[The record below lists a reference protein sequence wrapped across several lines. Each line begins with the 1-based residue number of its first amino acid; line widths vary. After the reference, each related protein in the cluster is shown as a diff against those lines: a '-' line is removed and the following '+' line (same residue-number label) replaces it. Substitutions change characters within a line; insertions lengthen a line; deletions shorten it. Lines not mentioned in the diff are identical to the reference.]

1 MRIRPL
7 YWLTVFVPVCVWL
20 GMTHASP
27 TWVFA
32 AACTAILPLAGLMGE
47 ATEHL
52 TTHTGPTLGGLL
64 NASFGNAAELIIGFM
79 ALRAGEVEIVKAS
92 ITGSILGNLLVVLGL
107 AMVVGGWSRTELRF
121 NRLASESWSG
131 MLTLAVVALV
141 MPAIYALVTSHR
153 YPGNIESISVDI
165 SYILLATYAASL
177 IFSLKTHKGL
187 FEPEPHDGQPAHPH
201 AAAHAWPVWTSV
213 TWLVVAAV
221 LVGVV
226 SEFLVHAVGAA
237 GETLGLSKTFMG
249 VIVIAL
255 IGNAAEHSTAVMVAR
270 KGHMDLAV
278 GIAMGSS
285 LQIALFVA
293 PVLVLA
299 GHAMGTP
306 LGLEFSILEVTAVLL
321 TVKAVSLLVVDG
333 RTNWFEG
340 FQLLAVYAIMA
351 IAFYFV

>member
-1 MRIRPL
+1 MPIRPL
-7 YWLTVFVPVCVWL
+7 YVLFLFIPVCIWL
-20 GMTHASP
+20 GMSHASP
-27 TWVFA
+27 TWVFI
-32 AACTAILPLAGLMGE
+32 AACLAILPLAGLMGE

-79 ALRAGEVEIVKAS
+79 ALRAGHVEIVKAS
-92 ITGSILGNLLVVLGL
+92 ITGSILGNLLAVLGL
-107 AMVVGGWSRTELRF
+107 AMVAGGWNRKELRF

-141 MPAIYALVTSHR
+141 MPAIYAMVTAHR
-153 YPGNIESISVDI
+153 FPTNIESISVDI

-177 IFSLKTHKGL
+177 VFSLKTHKGL
-187 FEPEPHDGQPAHPH
+187 FEPEPHEGQPSHLHTGASWSIGKS
-201 AAAHAWPVWTSV
+201 AA
-213 TWLVVAAV
+213 WLVVAAV
-221 LVGVV
+221 MVGVV
-226 SEFLVHAVGAA
+226 SEFLVEAVGEA
-237 GETLGLSKTFMG
+237 GHALGLSEMFMG
-249 VIVIAL
+249 VVVIAI
-255 IGNAAEHSTAVMVAR
+255 IGNAAEHSTAVLVAR

-299 GHAMGTP
+299 GHAMGIP

-340 FQLLAVYAIMA
+340 VQLLAVYAILA
-351 IAFYFV
+351 IAFYYA